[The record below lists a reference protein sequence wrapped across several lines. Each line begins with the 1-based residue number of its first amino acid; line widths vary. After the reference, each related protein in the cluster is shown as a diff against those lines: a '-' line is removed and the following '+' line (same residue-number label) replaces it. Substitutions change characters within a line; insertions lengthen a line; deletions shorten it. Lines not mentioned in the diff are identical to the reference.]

1 MGFTEAFFL
10 MFMLSIGVMIPSP
23 AGTGSIH
30 YFVSF
35 ALTNIFL
42 SNPNESLVFATI
54 VHGVAPANRHK
65 DPNWEDINDGRWFY
79 SLYTNE
85 SDEIKNRHTAH
96 AAAKDEVKIDND
108 LLFPPQN

>member
-1 MGFTEAFFL
+1 MGFMEAFFL

-35 ALTNIFL
+35 ALTNVFL

-54 VHGVAPANRHK
+54 VHGAGLVPVVF
-65 DPNWEDINDGRWFY
+65 IG
-79 SLYTNE
+79 
-85 SDEIKNRHTAH
+85 
-96 AAAKDEVKIDND
+96 
-108 LLFPPQN
+108 LFFGFWGLFLKKEEKFD

>member
-35 ALTNIFL
+35 ALTNVFL
-42 SNPNESLVFATI
+42 SNANESLVFATI
-54 VHGVAPANRHK
+54 VHAVGFVPVIFIGFIFGFWGLFFKSKVN
-65 DPNWEDINDGRWFY
+65 
-79 SLYTNE
+79 
-85 SDEIKNRHTAH
+85 
-96 AAAKDEVKIDND
+96 VID
-108 LLFPPQN
+108 